1 MGKLCDSE
9 HKVDFSLMVQ
19 VDDEWLS
26 MGSVLGWV
34 MDLACGVL
42 VWSTGTVV
50 DDESEGHVGL
60 CQWTRSSEDE
70 H

>member
-1 MGKLCDSE
+1 
-9 HKVDFSLMVQ
+9 
-19 VDDEWLS
+19 
-26 MGSVLGWV
+26 